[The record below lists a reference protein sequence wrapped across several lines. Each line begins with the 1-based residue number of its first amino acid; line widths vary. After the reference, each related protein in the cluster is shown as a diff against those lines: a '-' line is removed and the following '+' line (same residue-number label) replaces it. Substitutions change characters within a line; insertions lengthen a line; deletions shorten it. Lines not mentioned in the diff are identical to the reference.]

1 MNTWY
6 CEARIPRNVPFHMLS
21 MVPLNPQINR
31 RGSPDPNCRYPILTP
46 LTSAYWTGIDVTAIE
61 GAGVTEGVA
70 GMLPAVLPVHPLT
83 SITKRRTAIA
93 RIQEINF
100 FIKTPPIDGT
110 IGMVHNR
117 NREILTLLF

>member
-1 MNTWY
+1 M
-6 CEARIPRNVPFHMLS
+6 
-21 MVPLNPQINR
+21 
-31 RGSPDPNCRYPILTP
+31 
-46 LTSAYWTGIDVTAIE
+46 DVTAIE

-83 SITKRRTAIA
+83 SITKRRTTIA